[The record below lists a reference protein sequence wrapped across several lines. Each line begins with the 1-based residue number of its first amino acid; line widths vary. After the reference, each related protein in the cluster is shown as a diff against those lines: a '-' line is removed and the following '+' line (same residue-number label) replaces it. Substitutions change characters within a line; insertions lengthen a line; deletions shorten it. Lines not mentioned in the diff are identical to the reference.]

1 LYFDQEKTMAS
12 NIGDLTGKTL
22 GTCTL
27 EKLIGQGGMGAVYF
41 ARQTRP
47 SRNVAVKVLQP
58 NIAINSE
65 VYQEFLARFRREA
78 DVIAR
83 LEHINIM
90 PIYEYGEEDGLAYL
104 VMPYLT
110 GGSLRDLLARR
121 GALSLREVATY
132 LDQAAAALDYA
143 HAQGVIHR
151 DLKPANFLLHA
162 DGRLV
167 LADFGIARM
176 MQANTAGS
184 TLTTAGTLLGTPEY
198 MAPEMALGESVDY
211 RADIYELGVVLFQM
225 LSGHV
230 PFTGNTPYA
239 VAVRHAHEPLPLLHQ
254 TMPSIPDAVDAVIQK
269 ATAKRREDRYQS
281 AGALAQVLRQA
292 EAQTDI
298 PTFISSSQ
306 AKTLPSADPSYHTPQ
321 IRQQEAHNIAPAI
334 PPGIAPANP
343 PGANPPASQG
353 GYTPAPHAYQAF
365 STPPPTQ
372 PPGRRKPWMLFIGV
386 LLAAVLVIGGVLVGL
401 QLNRANTHNP
411 SPSPTVVSTPHT
423 TAIAQTTP
431 TAGATATPA
440 QQATP
445 TSAPTT
451 TSTPMATV
459 PTGQLL
465 YSATSPGP
473 GCDTGGGKWVVYNGA
488 AINCLGG
495 ATRIS
500 NTSQKAQLQGII
512 LTALPGQS
520 FPANYVIQV
529 QLQQSAQAAN
539 DIGVYFRNQ
548 PGSQQG
554 VYSFMIHPNGT
565 WSAYV
570 YNNQTGAPTQLAT
583 GNFGDAH
590 TPVTVTIVVNGQ
602 QFSFYKNG
610 HGIGSVSDP
619 TYSSGTVGIAVD
631 QAGSVTASNFALY
644 APAS

>member
-1 LYFDQEKTMAS
+1 MAS

-47 SRNVAVKVLQP
+47 SRNVAIKVLQP
-58 NIAINSE
+58 NLAINSE

-121 GALSLREVATY
+121 GALPLREAATY

-143 HAQGVIHR
+143 HAQGIIHR

-176 MQANTAGS
+176 MQTDTAGS

-254 TMPSIPDAVDAVIQK
+254 TIPSLPDTVDAVIQK
-269 ATAKRREDRYQS
+269 ATAKRREDRFQS
-281 AGALAQVLRQA
+281 AGALAQALRQA

-298 PTFISSSQ
+298 PTFISTSQ
-306 AKTLPSADPSYHTPQ
+306 AETLAPADLPYQTPQ
-321 IRQQEAHNIAPAI
+321 ARQQEFRHIAPAS
-334 PPGIAPANP
+334 PPAIAPANP
-343 PGANPPASQG
+343 PGASTPAPRM
-353 GYTPAPHAYQAF
+353 GYTPAPPAYQTY
-365 STPPPTQ
+365 STPPPAQ
-372 PPGRRKPWMLFIGV
+372 PPGRRQPWMLLIGV
-386 LLAAVLVIGGVLVGL
+386 LLAALLVIGGVLVGL
-401 QLNRANTHNP
+401 QLNRAGTHNP
-411 SPSPTVVSTPHT
+411 APGPTAASTPHT
-423 TAIAQTTP
+423 TAIVRTTP

-445 TSAPTT
+445 TP
-451 TSTPMATV
+451 TSTAASTPSATV

-473 GCDTGGGKWVVYNGA
+473 GCDTGGGKWAVYNGA
-488 AINCLGG
+488 SINCLGG

-520 FPANYVIQV
+520 FPANYVVQV

-548 PGSQQG
+548 PGAQQG

-565 WSAYV
+565 WSTYV

-610 HGIGSVSDP
+610 QGIGSVSDP

-644 APAS
+644 SLAS